1 MYNPDFWEVGV
12 DQADLEQI
20 PNESGIWHETV
31 DEQASR
37 YVWEDRTER
46 IAFRIVAN
54 STKLLTE
61 RQREAV
67 LLYFCYAK
75 TQQEIAE
82 ILGISRRVVSQHI
95 FGITRKGRPVG
106 GAVQKLRKVCREENV
121 TI

>member
-37 YVWEDRTER
+37 YFWEDRTER
-46 IAFRIVAN
+46 IALRIVAN

-67 LLYFCYAK
+67 LLYFCYSK

>member
-20 PNESGIWHETV
+20 PNENGIWYEST

-37 YVWEDRTER
+37 YVREDHTER
-46 IAFRIVAN
+46 IAFRIVATTPGN
-54 STKLLTE
+54 LTE
-61 RQREAV
+61 RQREAT
-67 LLYFCYAK
+67 LLYFCYSK

-95 FGITRKGRPVG
+95 FGITRNGKQVG
-106 GAVQKLRKVCREENV
+106 GAVQKLRKVCRAENV
-121 TI
+121 TV